1 MHFLNLFFFGFRC
14 SSLNRANL
22 KTAYESIGKK
32 MLVPTPVGGTRWLP
46 HTERA
51 LKHLITGYVGIVLH
65 LEQVRCVFQACCV
78 YITNCVVTKWACLFN
93 FVYFF
98 VCVFTIICLN
108 QMQQNPSRESS
119 AKARNFL
126 KLLKDKAVILW
137 LHFMM
142 DVIKSLS
149 TVSLKIQDQQSS
161 IGDIY
166 SELDSAK
173 AILEKFKR
181 RYKIIDIMCIL
192 AWNLH
197 LITYNLL
204 STSPY
209 LSLAWFLQCS
219 QK

>member
-1 MHFLNLFFFGFRC
+1 
-14 SSLNRANL
+14 
-22 KTAYESIGKK
+22 
-32 MLVPTPVGGTRWLP
+32 
-46 HTERA
+46 
-51 LKHLITGYVGIVLH
+51 
-65 LEQVRCVFQACCV
+65 
-78 YITNCVVTKWACLFN
+78 
-93 FVYFF
+93 
-98 VCVFTIICLN
+98 
-108 QMQQNPSRESS
+108 MQQNPSRESS

-197 LITYNLL
+197 LITYNL
-204 STSPY
+204 
-209 LSLAWFLQCS
+209 
-219 QK
+219 

>member
-1 MHFLNLFFFGFRC
+1 
-14 SSLNRANL
+14 
-22 KTAYESIGKK
+22 
-32 MLVPTPVGGTRWLP
+32 MLVPTRVGGTRWLP

-51 LKHLITGYVGIVLH
+51 LKHLITGYDGIVLH
-65 LEQVRCVFQACCV
+65 LEQVHCVFQACCV
-78 YITNCVVTKWACLFN
+78 YITNCVVTKWAYLFN
-93 FVYFF
+93 FVYFW
-98 VCVFTIICLN
+98 
-108 QMQQNPSRESS
+108 MQQNPSRESS

-126 KLLKDKAVILW
+126 KLLKDKAVMLW

-197 LITYNLL
+197 LITYNL
-204 STSPY
+204 
-209 LSLAWFLQCS
+209 
-219 QK
+219 